1 MIVDKNN
8 FISKKKKKYIPSE
21 MIKQSEKN
29 CHCEKKRHNETLH
42 FFLLLKFCIICEYK
56 LYHVD
61 PYIGP

>member
-8 FISKKKKKYIPSE
+8 FISKKKKKYTPSE

-42 FFLLLKFCIICEYK
+42 FFFY
-56 LYHVD
+56 
-61 PYIGP
+61 